1 MTLPADA
8 PGDGRPA
15 AQAPGRPPAPRRL
28 RAFLV
33 GVVIA
38 AVLAVVLFV
47 GLGSTSTTSGT
58 GGVVPIGSVAPDFTL
73 ASMTGGARVDLY
85 ALGMHRHHPVIL
97 NFFASS
103 CVPCQEETP
112 LLASTAA
119 AERARGSVLQ
129 FVGVDVGEQR
139 STAVPFIT
147 QSGITYPVGQDLY
160 LEVAGSTY
168 GLNAEPQTFFIDE
181 SGVVVGHSLGAVTPT
196 TLEGWVH
203 RLSGGR

>member
-1 MTLPADA
+1 M
-8 PGDGRPA
+8 PA
-15 AQAPGRPPAPRRL
+15 ARVPDRPPAPRKL
-28 RAFLV
+28 RAFLI

-47 GLGSTSTTSGT
+47 GLGATSTTAGT

-73 ASMTGGARVDLY
+73 ASMTGGAPVNLD
-85 ALGMHRHHPVIL
+85 ALGVHRHHPVIL

-119 AERARGSVLQ
+119 AERAKGSVLQ

-160 LEVAGSTY
+160 LQVAGSAY
-168 GLNAEPQTFFIDE
+168 GLDAEPQTFFIDA
-181 SGVVVGHSLGAVTPT
+181 SGVVVGHSLGALTKA
-196 TLEGWVH
+196 TLDSWVH